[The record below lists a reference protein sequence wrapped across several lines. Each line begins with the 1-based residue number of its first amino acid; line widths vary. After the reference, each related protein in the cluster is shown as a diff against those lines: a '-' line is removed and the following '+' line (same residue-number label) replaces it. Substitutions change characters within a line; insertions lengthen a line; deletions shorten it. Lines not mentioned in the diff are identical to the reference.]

1 MDFVKIVGV
10 IPARYASSR
19 FPGKPLADIH
29 GKPMIWWVY
38 QEAKKAASFEQ
49 VVVATDDNRI
59 MDVCNKYKI
68 EVIMTSEKHP
78 THIHRLHEISQKI
91 KSDLYVCVCGDEP
104 LTKHETMIKV
114 IPQENRGG
122 FVMRTLMR
130 EFSDPAEALD
140 PSNIKVV
147 ANAQNDCMLLTRS
160 MVPFPYKS
168 LSYKFK
174 KLVGIECYS
183 RSALE
188 FYIGQQVGFLEK
200 IEDIALLRFIEN
212 HKPIQL
218 VLTAE
223 HQLGVDTPKD
233 LEYVRDI
240 IKQKIERG
248 ELDIEKI

>member
-1 MDFVKIVGV
+1 MKIVGI

-38 QEAKKAASFEQ
+38 QEAIKAAVFEQ
-49 VVVATDDNRI
+49 VIVATDDDRI
-59 MDVCNKYKI
+59 MVVCKNHGI
-68 EVIMTSEKHP
+68 EAIMTSDIHQ
-78 THIHRLHEISQKI
+78 THIHRLHEVSQKI
-91 KSDLYVCVCGDEP
+91 ESDLYVCVCGDEP
-104 LTKHETMIKV
+104 LTKYETMIKV
-114 IPQENRGG
+114 IPQENQGD
-122 FVMRTLMR
+122 FIMRTLMR

-147 ANAQNDCMLLTRS
+147 ANAQNDCILLTRS

-183 RSALE
+183 RSALDFFVE
-188 FYIGQQVGFLEK
+188 QQVGFLEK

-212 HKPIQL
+212 HKEIQL

-233 LEYVRDI
+233 LEYIRNI
-240 IKQKIERG
+240 IQLKIDKG

>member
-1 MDFVKIVGV
+1 MKIIGV

-38 QEAKKAASFEQ
+38 QQVKKATVFEQ
-49 VVVATDDNRI
+49 VVVATDDDRI
-59 MDVCNKYKI
+59 TVVCKNYGI
-68 EVIMTSEKHP
+68 EAIMTSDNHP
-78 THIHRLHEISQKI
+78 THIHRLHEVSQKI
-91 KSDLYVCVCGDEP
+91 ESDLYVCVCGDEP

-114 IPQENRGG
+114 IPQENQGD
-122 FVMRTLMR
+122 FIMRTLMR

-147 ANAQNDCMLLTRS
+147 ANAQNDCILLTRS
-160 MVPFPYKS
+160 MAPFPYKS

-183 RSALE
+183 RSALDFFVE
-188 FYIGQQVGFLEK
+188 QQVGFLEK

-212 HKPIQL
+212 HKQIQL

-240 IKQKIERG
+240 IKLKIERG

>member
-1 MDFVKIVGV
+1 MKIVGV

-38 QEAKKAASFEQ
+38 QQALQVKEFNS
-49 VVVATDDNRI
+49 VVVATDDKRI
-59 MDVCNKYKI
+59 IDACEKYEI
-68 EVIMTSEKHP
+68 DSIMTSANHQ
-78 THIHRLHEISQKI
+78 THINRLHEVSQKI
-91 KSDLYVCVCGDEP
+91 DSDLYVCVCGDEP

-114 IPQENRGG
+114 IPQEDQGD

-130 EFSDPAEALD
+130 EFSDPAEVLD

-147 ANAQNDCMLLTRS
+147 ANTQNDCMLLTRS

-183 RSALE
+183 RSALNFFVE
-188 FYIGQQVGFLEK
+188 QQVGFLEK

-218 VLTAE
+218 VPIVE

-240 IKQKIERG
+240 IRLKIDRG

>member
-1 MDFVKIVGV
+1 MKIVGV

-38 QEAKKAASFEQ
+38 QEAKKAAVFDR
-49 VVVATDDNRI
+49 VFAAIDDNRV
-59 MDVCNKYKI
+59 MDVCKNYGI
-68 EVIMTSEKHP
+68 EAIMTSDKHP
-78 THIHRLHEISQKI
+78 THIHRLREVSQKI
-91 KSDLYVCVCGDEP
+91 ESDLYVVVCGDEP

-114 IPQENRGG
+114 IPQEIHGD
-122 FVMRTLMR
+122 FVIQMLMR

-147 ANAQNDCMLLTRS
+147 VNAQNECLLFTRS

-174 KLVGIECYS
+174 KLVGIECYT
-183 RSALE
+183 RSALDFFVE
-188 FYIGQQVGFLEK
+188 QQVGFLEK
-200 IEDIALLRFIEN
+200 IEDIAILRFVEN
-212 HKPIQL
+212 NKRIQM
-218 VLTAE
+218 VLTTE

-233 LEYVRDI
+233 LDYVSDI
-240 IKQKIERG
+240 IQQKIDRG
-248 ELDIEKI
+248 ELNIEKI

>member
-1 MDFVKIVGV
+1 MKIIAV

-38 QEAKKAASFEQ
+38 QQAKKAVAFER
-49 VVVATDDNRI
+49 VIVATDDDRI
-59 MDVCNKYKI
+59 MDVCKNHKI
-68 EVIMTSEKHP
+68 EAIMTSNNHP
-78 THIHRLHEISQKI
+78 THIHRLHEVSQKI
-91 KSDLYVCVCGDEP
+91 ESDLYVCVCGDEP

-114 IPQENRGG
+114 IPQEDCGD

-183 RSALE
+183 RSALDFFVE
-188 FYIGQQVGFLEK
+188 QQVGFLEK

-212 HKPIQL
+212 HKSIQL

-240 IKQKIERG
+240 IKLKIDKG